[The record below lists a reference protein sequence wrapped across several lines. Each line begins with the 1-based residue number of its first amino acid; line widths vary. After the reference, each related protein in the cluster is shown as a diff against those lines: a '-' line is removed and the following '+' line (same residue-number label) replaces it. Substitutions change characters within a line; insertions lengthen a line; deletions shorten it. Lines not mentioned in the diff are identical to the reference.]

1 MLFIKYKLII
11 NMTFTWA
18 LLWWHFYTNNVDY
31 EQNDFVLYILWVWK
45 NLLKKQVSCLLFFF
59 RKNDA
64 LSPEH
69 TLSHSI
75 NTELIR
81 LGYIH
86 NSLLFKAVSIIRLA
100 RQGFYH
106 SGEGDTVAGGYR
118 KRGWTSDDIIWLRL
132 FIVTRL
138 LIVPVCLHSRK
149 KHSNYK
155 WLK

>member
-1 MLFIKYKLII
+1 MSLEGFKK
-11 NMTFTWA
+11 
-18 LLWWHFYTNNVDY
+18 
-31 EQNDFVLYILWVWK
+31 
-45 NLLKKQVSCLLFFF
+45 KKQVSCLFVFFF

-118 KRGWTSDDIIWLRL
+118 KRGWTSDDII
-132 FIVTRL
+132 
-138 LIVPVCLHSRK
+138 
-149 KHSNYK
+149 
-155 WLK
+155 

>member
-1 MLFIKYKLII
+1 MSL
-11 NMTFTWA
+11 
-18 LLWWHFYTNNVDY
+18 
-31 EQNDFVLYILWVWK
+31 EEFV
-45 NLLKKQVSCLLFFF
+45 KKQVSCLFFFF

-118 KRGWTSDDIIWLRL
+118 KRGWTSDDIIEAVHRNSSPDCPRL
-132 FIVTRL
+132 SSQ
-138 LIVPVCLHSRK
+138 PK
-149 KHSNYK
+149 KTIQIING
-155 WLK
+155 

>member
-1 MLFIKYKLII
+1 MSL
-11 NMTFTWA
+11 
-18 LLWWHFYTNNVDY
+18 
-31 EQNDFVLYILWVWK
+31 EEFV
-45 NLLKKQVSCLLFFF
+45 KKTSIMFGFFF

-86 NSLLFKAVSIIRLA
+86 NSLLFKAVSMIRLA

-118 KRGWTSDDIIWLRL
+118 KRGWTSDDIIEAVHRNSSPDCPRL
-132 FIVTRL
+132 SSQ
-138 LIVPVCLHSRK
+138 PK
-149 KHSNYK
+149 KNIQIING
-155 WLK
+155 

>member
-45 NLLKKQVSCLLFFF
+45 NLLKKKVSCLFFF

-118 KRGWTSDDIIWLRL
+118 KRGWTSDDIIEAVHRNSSPDCPRL
-132 FIVTRL
+132 SSQ
-138 LIVPVCLHSRK
+138 PK
-149 KHSNYK
+149 KNIQIING
-155 WLK
+155 